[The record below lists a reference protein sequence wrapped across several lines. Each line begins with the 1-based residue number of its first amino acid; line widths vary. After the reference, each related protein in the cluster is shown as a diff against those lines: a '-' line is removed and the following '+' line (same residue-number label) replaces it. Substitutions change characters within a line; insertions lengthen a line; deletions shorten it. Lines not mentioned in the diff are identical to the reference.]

1 MSEIIPSA
9 PAAALRRVIGR
20 IEAVVVSVLLAVF
33 AAAGLDHAF
42 GTSPA
47 FDEPFFLH
55 SGVTNLTAG
64 APKQAT
70 ANLVLA
76 QNWMAL
82 PIIFRRPFVEP
93 QPEVTGTFAPPLEP
107 ATRFL
112 FDTRNDWRWMLR
124 AGRVM
129 ILLAGLAL
137 AVLVWVWSRELFGP
151 AGALLS
157 LGLYCLSPTM
167 VANSSLATIDLFTA
181 LWFFVACRT
190 WWRLSEKVTPSGVL
204 ACGVA
209 SGLLAATKISSV
221 LLAPLVLALL
231 AGRVAAETFPWFSS
245 RRAGMGA
252 LASWRTR
259 WRGLALAA
267 AAAVAVA
274 VITLWLCYL
283 PQLTVF
289 RATPGAAVSLE
300 HLARAYTGS
309 WSGLFEFLGRIHL
322 FPELY
327 LHDLKVFLATTAVR
341 RAYMGGEHSLG
352 GWWHFFPTVWFLKA
366 PLPLLLALAGGA
378 LGLFWGRLAP
388 LLLGGTTSPVEAA
401 GRPAP
406 ARRELIPLAVLP
418 LIYLGASMASG
429 LNIGI
434 RHILPVFPPLFVL
447 AGAAVLVPVRRGW
460 RHALAAAILL
470 WSARELLTVRGQY
483 LSYFNPFAGGSREGH
498 RWFVDSS
505 FEWGQ
510 DLPAYERW
518 LEKRGEGEGR
528 PPVYFSYFGNADLR
542 RFRLGGTILLP
553 QFYELRPPSLRDLG
567 PGTYV
572 ISATMLH
579 SLYGP
584 LCGPWRASHETRYL
598 ELRGEFRATLER
610 FAQAGSE
617 LKIPADQ
624 WSRLQLFEQLRFNRL
639 CAHLRCREP
648 DSRVTNGLLVYELS
662 TAELAAALD
671 GPPAETAPA
680 DAVLGSKRFP
690 QEALDFIK

>member
-1 MSEIIPSA
+1 MISA
-9 PAAALRRVIGR
+9 PGAARWRAISRVEAALVCL
-20 IEAVVVSVLLAVF
+20 LLAVF

-82 PIIFRRPFVEP
+82 PIIFRRPFVDP
-93 QPEVTGTFAPPLEP
+93 QPEAPGTFAPPLEP

-112 FDTRNDWRWMLR
+112 FDPRNDWRWMLR
-124 AGRVM
+124 AGRAM

-137 AVLVWVWSRELFGP
+137 GVLVWVWSRELFGP
-151 AGALLS
+151 SGALLS
-157 LGLYCLSPTM
+157 LGLHCLSPTM
-167 VANSSLATIDLFTA
+167 VANSSLATVDLFTS

-190 WWRLSEKVTPSGVL
+190 WWRLSGKVTSSGIL
-204 ACGVA
+204 ACGVS

-221 LLAPLVLALL
+221 LLAPVVLALL
-231 AGRVAAETFPWFSS
+231 AGRLAAESLPWFSS
-245 RRAGMGA
+245 PRGGPGA
-252 LASWRTR
+252 PAMSRTR
-259 WRGLALAA
+259 WRSLALAA
-267 AAAVAVA
+267 SAAVIVA

-283 PQLTVF
+283 PQLTIF
-289 RATPGAAVSLE
+289 RASQGASVSLE
-300 HLARAYTGS
+300 HLARAYAGS

-352 GWWHFFPTVWFLKA
+352 GWWHFFPVVWFLKA

-378 LGLFWGRLAP
+378 LGLGWGRLAP
-388 LLLGGTTSPVEAA
+388 LLLPGTASPVGEE
-401 GRPAP
+401 RPRAP
-406 ARRELIPLAVLP
+406 ARRELLPLAVL
-418 LIYLGASMASG
+418 IVVYLGASMASG

-447 AGAAVLVPVRRGW
+447 AGAAVLVPARRLW
-460 RHALAAAILL
+460 RHAVLAAILL
-470 WSARELLTVRGQY
+470 WSARELLSVRGQY

-542 RFRLGGTILLP
+542 RFRLGGSILLP
-553 QFYELRPPSLRDLG
+553 QFYELRQPSLRELG

-572 ISATMLH
+572 ISATMLQ

-584 LCGPWRASHETRYL
+584 LCGPWRQSHETRYL
-598 ELRGEFRATLER
+598 ELRGEFRAALER
-610 FAQAGSE
+610 FAQAGSG
-617 LKIPADQ
+617 LKIPAEQ

-639 CAHLRCREP
+639 CAHLRRREP

-662 TAELAAALD
+662 AADLAAALD

>member
-1 MSEIIPSA
+1 MSELIPSA

-93 QPEVTGTFAPPLEP
+93 QPEVPGTFAPPLEP

-231 AGRVAAETFPWFSS
+231 SGRVAAETFPWFSS

-322 FPELY
+322 FPELE
-327 LHDLKVFLATTAVR
+327 K
-341 RAYMGGEHSLG
+341 
-352 GWWHFFPTVWFLKA
+352 P
-366 PLPLLLALAGGA
+366 
-378 LGLFWGRLAP
+378 
-388 LLLGGTTSPVEAA
+388 
-401 GRPAP
+401 RP
-406 ARRELIPLAVLP
+406 
-418 LIYLGASMASG
+418 
-429 LNIGI
+429 
-434 RHILPVFPPLFVL
+434 
-447 AGAAVLVPVRRGW
+447 
-460 RHALAAAILL
+460 
-470 WSARELLTVRGQY
+470 
-483 LSYFNPFAGGSREGH
+483 
-498 RWFVDSS
+498 
-505 FEWGQ
+505 
-510 DLPAYERW
+510 
-518 LEKRGEGEGR
+518 
-528 PPVYFSYFGNADLR
+528 
-542 RFRLGGTILLP
+542 
-553 QFYELRPPSLRDLG
+553 
-567 PGTYV
+567 
-572 ISATMLH
+572 
-579 SLYGP
+579 
-584 LCGPWRASHETRYL
+584 
-598 ELRGEFRATLER
+598 
-610 FAQAGSE
+610 
-617 LKIPADQ
+617 
-624 WSRLQLFEQLRFNRL
+624 
-639 CAHLRCREP
+639 
-648 DSRVTNGLLVYELS
+648 
-662 TAELAAALD
+662 
-671 GPPAETAPA
+671 
-680 DAVLGSKRFP
+680 
-690 QEALDFIK
+690 